1 MSQQTMYS
9 GSRQPAPHSSSD
21 RNGSL
26 GSQSLRPQLQQTESN
41 QNRAARFEDEKRRI
55 IESCFNKRDPDG
67 MQIESY
73 ITHVKISED
82 AAYPSSPPPPD
93 SNPQNR
99 KERVILVAVRRSG
112 KVRVHKARENANGS
126 FSIGKTWPLED
137 LSVILSY
144 VALVPAN
151 RQQEMEKQWAS
162 NTGFTVT
169 LGKPYF
175 WNASTQKEKDFFIA
189 SLVKIYRKYTGG
201 KTPQLTGFTAQEVNA
216 LTAAPASAQATPTPT
231 QKSTFSP
238 VIPSSDRATPSPQPS
253 NHFQPPPIIPA
264 VSGARPQSPYAPMHP
279 PPSRDGNRVGSQDQ
293 GAFARNEYKPRP
305 PSSGAVPP
313 LSARSEWTMQSRES
327 PRPQQPYGSLNVQN
341 DDRTPSLSSSIQP
354 TPRPSLSPQPSQSS
368 LRRNELAADQSSLIP
383 NGLNV
388 SKPAGLDFSSR
399 RLASTPNSDPY
410 RNASGTDQL
419 SSPRPSTA
427 HSTTTTD
434 RRTPEPPTATPATS
448 VELPLPERRRGTPA
462 STPSADPI
470 PVEPTGPPS
479 QSNSTFVTPAGTPSA
494 LEDID
499 SKGEKGYFD
508 SKQTPQIPPLSQESQ
523 AQPAPEQPIMNESPG
538 ADTASPKITN
548 EAMVAEPAE
557 TVPVP
562 PKPEEEHRPGLG
574 PMVKK
579 RSGKDIANQ
588 FRRAALAAAA
598 TQAFQPRSGGAGA
611 RLKALQEKTSNE
623 PDGITSVVPAP
634 LTRGMSSDSQR
645 DGAPDSGAVVEK
657 DRPSTP
663 KPASE
668 TIPRVQLERQAT
680 TDSIQSTVPPAKA
693 IPAPTLDAP
702 VDQTQSQPESPEKA
716 RSGSPQR
723 KRRQRLE
730 AEVEKHCLLLG
741 IDPRVLDGRGADFNE
756 LLTEFGWEGRLS
768 HHPKVE
774 DLETDIRREI
784 GRAQASGWLGHVE
797 QQENKV
803 QELSKAFDKAIA
815 ECEELDGLLTLY
827 AHELDTLHDDIEY
840 IEAQG
845 QGLQVQTANQKL
857 LQSELENLLTTLT
870 ISSQDLR
877 ALQSAPIDSL
887 SGVQAIEQSLALLY
901 RALLTI
907 DPEIR
912 QNKLRQANASTT
924 QRSGLGVYADTE
936 IGQMRAVRQKKEEY
950 REESLMFMNRYNQFM
965 KAMFANARQ
974 RISEDNLPSNSSSSL
989 ISLNL
994 KVNHASRQE
1003 LWVYNPT
1010 MLFVR
1015 EVNQYEWSL
1024 LIRNYEIVFK
1034 ENYSDQFRD
1043 HAMMMRKSARKPSGE
1058 ELEILFT
1065 HQEKEKPDES
1075 LTSTAARKLTVK
1087 RGRTVKTSA
1096 LRRSIGGKQ
1105 DGKPEAWETFDTVLQ
1120 QQASAI
1126 AEEQNFIVQFFHLD
1140 SQSNT
1145 DFSEVIQSSAPEQ
1158 RKLPNLQAKQ
1168 LYDPDRDMAKIV
1180 QNTTEGIYS
1189 FWPME
1194 LQGLVEWVL
1203 KTDQLQGVG
1212 VLLSL
1217 EQCLNKYEETNQEF
1231 ICRTVRTLH
1240 ERLTGLFHK
1249 FVDEQVKAI
1258 EETKVKVKKRKG
1270 LISFMRVFPEFAAAI
1285 EDMLP
1290 PESPGHHDTMEVRFI
1305 VNDGYIK
1312 LLKAMWE
1319 SLNFIAKDHP
1329 ASAGGAAHSNAPSGG
1344 DPEDKE
1350 ALNYHILLIE
1360 NMNFF
1365 VEEVKTHHNVVL
1377 EEWSEKASRDQFM
1390 HLAQY
1395 TDAVIRRPLGKWLDF
1410 LESTEALMKAT
1421 DSYATIANKPSHS
1434 RSSAKKILAA
1444 YDGKEMRK
1452 GIETLKKRVEKHFT
1466 DAEDL
1471 SSHAGS
1477 KVLIARVLEE
1487 CNTRYSHAWDR
1498 MKLIIERVY
1507 ESSLEIDWKKED
1519 ATAMFKR

>member
-1 MSQQTMYS
+1 MSYFDTKQPPQVPPPVTQES
-9 GSRQPAPHSSSD
+9 PAEPAPV
-21 RNGSL
+21 
-26 GSQSLRPQLQQTESN
+26 Q
-41 QNRAARFEDEKRRI
+41 
-55 IESCFNKRDPDG
+55 
-67 MQIESY
+67 
-73 ITHVKISED
+73 
-82 AAYPSSPPPPD
+82 
-93 SNPQNR
+93 
-99 KERVILVAVRRSG
+99 
-112 KVRVHKARENANGS
+112 
-126 FSIGKTWPLED
+126 
-137 LSVILSY
+137 
-144 VALVPAN
+144 
-151 RQQEMEKQWAS
+151 
-162 NTGFTVT
+162 
-169 LGKPYF
+169 
-175 WNASTQKEKDFFIA
+175 
-189 SLVKIYRKYTGG
+189 
-201 KTPQLTGFTAQEVNA
+201 
-216 LTAAPASAQATPTPT
+216 
-231 QKSTFSP
+231 P
-238 VIPSSDRATPSPQPS
+238 VI
-253 NHFQPPPIIPA
+253 
-264 VSGARPQSPYAPMHP
+264 
-279 PPSRDGNRVGSQDQ
+279 
-293 GAFARNEYKPRP
+293 
-305 PSSGAVPP
+305 
-313 LSARSEWTMQSRES
+313 
-327 PRPQQPYGSLNVQN
+327 
-341 DDRTPSLSSSIQP
+341 
-354 TPRPSLSPQPSQSS
+354 
-368 LRRNELAADQSSLIP
+368 
-383 NGLNV
+383 
-388 SKPAGLDFSSR
+388 
-399 RLASTPNSDPY
+399 
-410 RNASGTDQL
+410 
-419 SSPRPSTA
+419 
-427 HSTTTTD
+427 
-434 RRTPEPPTATPATS
+434 
-448 VELPLPERRRGTPA
+448 
-462 STPSADPI
+462 
-470 PVEPTGPPS
+470 
-479 QSNSTFVTPAGTPSA
+479 
-494 LEDID
+494 
-499 SKGEKGYFD
+499 
-508 SKQTPQIPPLSQESQ
+508 
-523 AQPAPEQPIMNESPG
+523 NES
-538 ADTASPKITN
+538 AESDKTTPKITN

-557 TVPVP
+557 TVPIP

-645 DGAPDSGAVVEK
+645 DSSLDAGVVVDKE
-657 DRPSTP
+657 RPSTP
-663 KPASE
+663 KPTSE
-668 TIPRVQLERQAT
+668 PVPRVQIERQAT
-680 TDSIQSTVPPAKA
+680 TDSIQSTASPAKPLPVP
-693 IPAPTLDAP
+693 ILDAP
-702 VDQTQSQPESPEKA
+702 ADQDPLQVETQDKA

-741 IDPRVLDGRGADFNE
+741 IDPRILDGRGADFNE

-870 ISSQDLR
+870 ISSTDLR
-877 ALQSAPIDSL
+877 ALQSAPIDSF
-887 SGVQAIEQSLALLY
+887 SGVLAIEQSLALLY

-912 QNKLRQANASTT
+912 QNKLRQANASST

-974 RISEDNLPSNSSSSL
+974 RASEDNLPSNSSSSL

-994 KVNHASRQE
+994 KANNASRQE

-1043 HAMMMRKSARKPSGE
+1043 HAMLMRKSARKPSGE

-1087 RGRTVKTSA
+1087 RGRTIKTSV
-1096 LRRSIGGKQ
+1096 LRRSMGGKQ

-1189 FWPME
+1189 FWSLE
-1194 LQGLVEWVL
+1194 LQGLIEWVL
-1203 KTDQLQGVG
+1203 KMDQLQGVG

-1217 EQCLNKYEETNQEF
+1217 EQCLNKFEETNQEF
-1231 ICRTVRTLH
+1231 ISRTVRTLH

-1270 LISFMRVFPEFAAAI
+1270 LISFMRVFPEFAAVV

-1290 PESPGHHDTMEVRFI
+1290 AESPGHHDTMEVRFI
-1305 VNDGYIK
+1305 VNDAYTK

-1329 ASAGGAAHSNAPSGG
+1329 ASSAAAAHSNGPSGG

-1365 VEEVKTHHNVVL
+1365 VEEVKTNHNVVL
-1377 EEWSEKASRDQFM
+1377 EEWSEKATHDQMM

-1410 LESTEALMKAT
+1410 LESTEALIKAT
-1421 DSYATIANKPSHS
+1421 DSYASIANRPSHS

-1466 DAEDL
+1466 DAEDP
-1471 SSHAGS
+1471 SSQTGS
-1477 KVLIARVLEE
+1477 KVLIASVLEE
-1487 CNTRYSHAWDR
+1487 CSTRYSHAWDR

-1507 ESSLEIDWKKED
+1507 DSSLEIDWKKED